1 MMEYKDIELINEEG
15 IAFIYLNRPKVL
27 NVLSETM
34 MVELVH
40 ALKETKEDNNIRVM
54 ILSGRGHCL
63 FAAGGRPE
71 LATQRATDRNLRKD
85 R

>member
-1 MMEYKDIELINEEG
+1 MEYEDIELIRGEG

-27 NVLSETM
+27 NALSETM

-63 FAAGGRPE
+63 FAASGRPE

>member
-1 MMEYKDIELINEEG
+1 MEYKGIELIREDG

-27 NVLSETM
+27 NVLSEMM

-40 ALKETKEDNNIRVM
+40 ALKETEEDNNIRVM
-54 ILSGRGHCL
+54 ILTGRGHCL
-63 FAAGGRPE
+63 FAASGRPE
-71 LATQRATDRNLRKD
+71 LATQRATGRNLRKD